1 MTRNEIFKSLGRKDL
16 IGQPFDE
23 VEFLGLF
30 HPNYNCDEIAWEG
43 DLQKFVDGEVEEGDA
58 AEWCVK
64 EYGLNIYD
72 AEVDR
77 LELYCRN
84 ILAAIENYHRL
95 RKS

>member
-1 MTRNEIFKSLGRKDL
+1 MRKINVD
-16 IGQPFDE
+16 IHYDFAKAVMVVAKDKDE
-23 VEFLGLF
+23 A
-30 HPNYNCDEIAWEG
+30 IRI
-43 DLQKFVDGEVEEGDA
+43 VEEKLRKGDA

-84 ILAAIENYHRL
+84 MLAAIENYHRL